1 MNALPKTSKT
11 FSPLFVATFVAA
23 LLALAACANSP
34 TQEATAKT
42 KSAATVANVTAISPR
57 YAALQPF
64 VGEWATDF
72 APGADGKPVRL
83 EFRIAWLE
91 NKEGQ
96 SIDTWVVRGSDRLPQ
111 SSGLYVW
118 NPVKREFTLLET
130 RNDGALFEGTA
141 NVSGNELG
149 LLFNITKLDGTTNK
163 SGILFRQVSADV
175 LSSDF
180 YGLNEQGAWEK
191 QSEQQFNRKR

>member
-11 FSPLFVATFVAA
+11 FSHLFVATFVAA
-23 LLALAACANSP
+23 LLALAACATSP
-34 TQEATAKT
+34 TPNATIKT
-42 KSAATVANVTAISPR
+42 RPAATVANVMAISPR

-111 SSGLYVW
+111 SSGLCVW
-118 NPVKREFTLLET
+118 NPGKREFTLLET

-141 NVSGNELG
+141 NVSGNELE
-149 LLFNITKLDGTTNK
+149 LRFDITKLDGTTSK
-163 SGILFRQVSADV
+163 SGILFRQMSADV
-175 LSSDF
+175 LTGDF

-191 QSEQQFNRKR
+191 QSAQLFSRKR

>member
-1 MNALPKTSKT
+1 MNALPKISKT
-11 FSPLFVATFVAA
+11 FRPLFAATFVAA

-34 TQEATAKT
+34 TPNATIKT
-42 KSAATVANVTAISPR
+42 GPVATVANLTAISPR

-64 VGEWATDF
+64 VGEWATGF
-72 APGADGKPVRL
+72 VPGADGMPVRL

-149 LLFNITKLDGTTNK
+149 LLLNITKLDGTTNK
-163 SGILFRQVSADV
+163 SRILFRQVSADV
-175 LSSDF
+175 LSSTF
-180 YGLNEQGAWEK
+180 YGLNEQGEWQM

>member
-11 FSPLFVATFVAA
+11 FSPLFAATFVAA

-72 APGADGKPVRL
+72 VPGADGQPVRL

-96 SIDTWVVRGSDRLPQ
+96 SIDSWVVRGSERLPQ

-130 RNDGALFEGTA
+130 RNDGALFEGVA
-141 NVSGNELG
+141 NVSGNELE
-149 LLFNITKLDGTTNK
+149 LLLNMTKLDGTTGK
-163 SGILFRQVSADV
+163 SRSLFRQVSADV
-175 LSSDF
+175 LSGDF

-191 QSEQQFNRKR
+191 QSAQQFNRKR

>member
-1 MNALPKTSKT
+1 MKALLKISQT
-11 FSPLFVATFVAA
+11 FSPLFVATFGAA

-34 TQEATAKT
+34 TPNATIKT
-42 KSAATVANVTAISPR
+42 ESAATVANVTAISPR

-72 APGADGKPVRL
+72 TPGADGKPVRL

-96 SIDTWVVRGSDRLPQ
+96 SIDSWVVRGSERLPQ

-141 NVSGNELG
+141 NVSSNELA
-149 LLFNITKLDGTTNK
+149 LRFDITKLDGTTSK

-175 LSSDF
+175 LSGDF

-191 QSEQQFNRKR
+191 QSEQQFNRRR

>member
-1 MNALPKTSKT
+1 MNALPKTS
-11 FSPLFVATFVAA
+11 SPLFAATFVAA
-23 LLALAACANSP
+23 SFALAACANSP
-34 TQEATAKT
+34 TPTATIKT
-42 KSAATVANVTAISPR
+42 GPAATVANVTAISPR

-64 VGEWATDF
+64 VGEWATNF
-72 APGADGKPVRL
+72 TSGADGRPVRL

-141 NVSGNELG
+141 NVSGNELE
-149 LLFNITKLDGTTNK
+149 LRFDITKLDGTTSK
-163 SGILFRQVSADV
+163 SGILFRQVSADI
-175 LSSDF
+175 LSGDF
-180 YGLNEQGAWEK
+180 YSLNEQGAWEK
-191 QSEQQFNRKR
+191 QSEQQFHRKQ